1 MDDGDL
7 TQDELLTKIGRMLTE
22 GALQGRPVN
31 DEEYR
36 RLGDNW
42 FMSFRRN
49 VKATLC
55 APDVLQQLRGNNK
68 DRNTVIGILLNI
80 LTAPS
85 VSIRPILVNN
95 SSWVRSPS
103 SIISSIIE
111 GSEQN

>member
-1 MDDGDL
+1 MEEMMDDGDL

-36 RLGDNW
+36 RLGENW

-49 VKATLC
+49 VKATIC

-80 LTAPS
+80 LTAAELHCPIPLGTLALRRELTWS
-85 VSIRPILVNN
+85 NIR
-95 SSWVRSPS
+95 
-103 SIISSIIE
+103 
-111 GSEQN
+111 

>member
-49 VKATLC
+49 
-55 APDVLQQLRGNNK
+55 
-68 DRNTVIGILLNI
+68 
-80 LTAPS
+80 
-85 VSIRPILVNN
+85 
-95 SSWVRSPS
+95 
-103 SIISSIIE
+103 
-111 GSEQN
+111 GS